1 MIMDRRTFQQKL
13 ALSIPFLMIPS
24 FSALPKRIFPAPVRE
39 GDTVGL
45 ITPGSYISDEG
56 LEKAVS
62 NIQSLGFKVKMGKH
76 IRASRGFNAGADKE
90 RLEDLHTMFAD
101 DSVAAIWCARGGYG
115 CSRLLPHINYR
126 MISKH
131 PKMLIGYSDVTA
143 LLNAIYEKT
152 GLIGLHGPVGASELT
167 NYTKRELLAL
177 ISGNT
182 RNYEI
187 KVSPSNLNEENTIYH
202 PRTVRPGIAEGLLVG
217 GNLSLL
223 AAMAGTEYLPN
234 FKNKIVFI
242 EDIGEKPY
250 RIDRML
256 TQLRQA
262 GKLEEAAGI
271 LLGVFSDCEADDD
284 ERSLTLWETVNDRTK
299 DLGIPVLYGFSF
311 GHISDQC
318 TFPVGAKVRMDVEQ
332 QSLVV
337 LEEIMK

>member
-1 MIMDRRTFQQKL
+1 M
-13 ALSIPFLMIPS
+13 
-24 FSALPKRIFPAPVRE
+24 
-39 GDTVGL
+39 
-45 ITPGSYISDEG
+45 
-56 LEKAVS
+56 
-62 NIQSLGFKVKMGKH
+62 
-76 IRASRGFNAGADKE
+76 
-90 RLEDLHTMFAD
+90 
-101 DSVAAIWCARGGYG
+101 
-115 CSRLLPHINYR
+115 
-126 MISKH
+126 
-131 PKMLIGYSDVTA
+131 
-143 LLNAIYEKT
+143 
-152 GLIGLHGPVGASELT
+152 
-167 NYTKRELLAL
+167 
-177 ISGNT
+177 
-182 RNYEI
+182 
-187 KVSPSNLNEENTIYH
+187 
-202 PRTVRPGIAEGLLVG
+202 VG

-223 AAMAGTEYLPN
+223 VAIAGTEYLPN

-311 GHISDQC
+311 GHISNQC
-318 TFPVGAKVRMDVEQ
+318 TFPVGAKVRMNVEQ